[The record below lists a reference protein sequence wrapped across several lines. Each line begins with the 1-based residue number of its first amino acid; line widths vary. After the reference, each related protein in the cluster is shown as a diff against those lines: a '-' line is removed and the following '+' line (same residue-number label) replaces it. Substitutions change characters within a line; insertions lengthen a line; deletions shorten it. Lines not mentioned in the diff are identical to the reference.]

1 MQTTPRTPHKCLSK
15 RPSVRILCLV
25 AVVGLGVWCTTHF
38 FSPLPRGAYP
48 VLSTLSWAKPPPYSY
63 PQYHWLPDGDLA
75 YLERNPDGRL
85 QVCYQKM
92 NAGGPVGPVRR
103 GQELPT
109 AAWDC
114 YFYPSPDEQKIAY
127 FQLTR
132 TRSFQTYVI
141 SADITTHAHAAAV
154 GAVGEL
160 FSVWLPDSRSFLAD
174 SYTPRYHLK
183 VYHLDSHLV
192 ELVPTTTPSEFPIP
206 ANSAVN
212 GADFLIGCGFD
223 HLAPQSGSSQ
233 NSQFITLR
241 SFSGSHPTVAKRRW
255 KVPVPTEPEGGS
267 VIASP
272 DNRHLLWNTFTSKPS
287 PQIQWLRRLHLLRYS
302 IDRNHAHFFIS
313 DLYGNHRRPIRE
325 DGTDRNL
332 ITSPQWTPDSKHLSF
347 IYKDHLYLLPVE

>member
-1 MQTTPRTPHKCLSK
+1 MQTTRRIPRSFLSN
-15 RPSVRILCLV
+15 RVLVRTLWLL
-25 AVVGLGVWCTTHF
+25 AVVSVSVWGKTHF
-38 FSPLPRGAYP
+38 FAPLPRGAYP
-48 VLSTLSWAKPPPYSY
+48 VLSTLSWAKPSPYSY

-92 NAGGPVGPVRR
+92 NTGGPVGPVRR

-114 YFYPSPDEQKIAY
+114 YFYPSPDEQRIAY

-141 SADITTHAHAAAV
+141 SADTTTHDHAAAV
-154 GAVGEL
+154 GAVGEK
-160 FSVWLPDSRSFLAD
+160 FSVWLPDSRSFLAG
-174 SYTPRYHLK
+174 SFTPRYHLK
-183 VYHLDSHLV
+183 VYHLESHVV
-192 ELVPTTTPSEFPIP
+192 ELVPPTTPLEVPIP
-206 ANSAVN
+206 AISVVN

-223 HLAPQSGSSQ
+223 HLVPQSESSQ
-233 NSQFITLR
+233 NSHFITLR
-241 SFSGSHPTVAKRRW
+241 SFSGSHPTVAKRTW

-272 DNRHLLWNTFTSKPS
+272 DKRHLLWYTVTSKPS

-302 IDRNHAHFFIS
+302 IDRNHAHYFLS
-313 DLYGNHRRPIRE
+313 DLYGNHRRPILE

-347 IYKDHLYLLPVE
+347 VYKEQLYMLPVD